1 MLVNTIR
8 FHTLTL
14 THSHSL
20 SLSLFLSQNYE
31 DTIQSLRSQ
40 VLVLSQKSDSVQKEL
55 DRFKACSKI
64 RKHSKTSATTGG
76 RKHISNS

>member
-40 VLVLSQKSDSVQKEL
+40 VLVLSQKSDSVQNAQ
-55 DRFKACSKI
+55 R
-64 RKHSKTSATTGG
+64 
-76 RKHISNS
+76 